1 MKVAPVNVNVTGAA
15 PQPQATATGGTAET
29 GSAHPVAAAAERVA
43 QPAAVSHE
51 QLDSA
56 TKAVNKFI
64 EPHASNL
71 EFQMDTQSGRTIM
84 KLIDKET
91 GSVLRQLP
99 SEEMLAIARALD
111 KLKGLVIQE
120 KA

>member
-1 MKVAPVNVNVTGAA
+1 MNVAPVSTNVSGVAPQSHATASNGAADTGAA
-15 PQPQATATGGTAET
+15 HSALTAASRAPE
-29 GSAHPVAAAAERVA
+29 
-43 QPAAVSHE
+43 PAAVTQE
-51 QLDSA
+51 QLQQA
-56 TKAVNKFI
+56 AQAANKFI

-71 EFQMDTQSGRTIM
+71 EFQVDAQSGRTIM
-84 KLIDKET
+84 KLVDKET

-111 KLKGLVIQE
+111 KLRGLVIQL